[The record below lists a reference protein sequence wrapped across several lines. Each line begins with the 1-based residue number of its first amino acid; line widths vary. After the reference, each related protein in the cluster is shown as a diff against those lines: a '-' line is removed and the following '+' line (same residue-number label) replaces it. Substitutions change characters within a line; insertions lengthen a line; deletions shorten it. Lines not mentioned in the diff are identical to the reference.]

1 MVGLY
6 AQPEPIKWGK
16 IDKEDLEM
24 SVYPEDSSAAA
35 VVLADYGKA
44 YFTLNNDKG
53 FQLNLERITRIKIL
67 NKNGLDYANQ
77 QIVLYHRSQGK
88 EEVQSLKGVTYN
100 LNGNKVE
107 KTKLE
112 KNQVF
117 KEAYDDHFNIV
128 KFTMPNVKEGSVIE
142 IKYTKQTD
150 FIYNFIT
157 WEFQREIPVRWSELR
172 ARIPEYYHYKNFM
185 AGFLPLTIASSEDYK
200 DSFIYSG
207 KTTGMGGHVE
217 KHSGTVEPLGTSYR
231 WALENVPAIKE
242 EAYITTIRDYIAK
255 LEFELS
261 YTNFPNQPMKYF
273 SSSWEKLNEE
283 FMKDSRFGQQL
294 NRARYMESTLKSL
307 ISGAEDEQEKIARI
321 VHFFKKGFNYNGK
334 QRVYPEN
341 SLRKVFEER
350 EGNAAEINLL
360 LTLMLQEAGFTA
372 NPVILSTRGN
382 GRINPVIP
390 LEKDFNYVVAH
401 VRLDEGYML
410 LDATDPVLPVG
421 ILPFKCLNQ
430 QGRLISAD
438 YTTWVP
444 LLNRETIK
452 NASNAEFS
460 LSEDGTFS
468 GRLDL
473 KYEGYA
479 ASTNRKRFNNNGQD
493 KYLEEVYG
501 DKGWA
506 INEYKIE
513 DAEVVSNEL
522 NEHITL
528 EIPGAVTVAGDR
540 MYFQPLLV
548 NAEDKNPFKLEQ
560 RAFPVDFGCPVE
572 TLSMV
577 KIKLPEG
584 YVAEEVPEAMVIT
597 LPDKS
602 GTFRY
607 TISSMDNELVVVN
620 SLKISKPVYLPEEYG
635 ALKKF
640 YELVVAKH
648 AEQVVLKKIN

>member
-528 EIPGAVTVAGDR
+528 EIPGAVTVASDR